1 MVGARKCYL
10 HWVGKGSS
18 KGTKVVIEQHVVSL
32 RPMVDEQD
40 VSLHVDIKD
49 DYMYKVEYP
58 SSNNVT

>member
-32 RPMVDEQD
+32 RPMVDE
-40 VSLHVDIKD
+40 
-49 DYMYKVEYP
+49 
-58 SSNNVT
+58 